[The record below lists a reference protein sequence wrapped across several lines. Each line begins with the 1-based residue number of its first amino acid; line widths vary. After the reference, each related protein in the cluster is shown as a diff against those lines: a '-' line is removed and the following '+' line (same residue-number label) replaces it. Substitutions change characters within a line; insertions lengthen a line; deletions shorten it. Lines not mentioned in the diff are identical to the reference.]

1 MSLEQK
7 IAEDMKTAMKAKDKT
22 SLRGIRAIK
31 AAILL
36 AKTDGSGKELNEE
49 SEIKLLQK
57 LIKQRK
63 DSVEIYLKQNRQE
76 LAQTE
81 QEEIDVIEKYLP
93 EQLDEAA
100 LEQIIAKIIADTGAS
115 SMKDMGKVMG
125 MASKQLAGQ
134 ADGKTISGVVKR
146 LLNS

>member
-7 IAEDMKTAMKAKDKT
+7 IAEDMKAAMKAKDKT

-100 LEQIIAKIIADTGAS
+100 LEQIIAKIIAHTGAN

>member
-1 MSLEQK
+1 MSLEKK
-7 IAEDMKTAMKAKDKT
+7 IAEDLKAAMKAKDKT
-22 SLRGIRAIK
+22 ALRGIRAVK

-63 DSVEIYLKQNRQE
+63 DSADIYLKQNRKE

-81 QEEIDVIEKYLP
+81 LEEIAIIEKYLP
-93 EQLDEAA
+93 AQLDEAE
-100 LEQIIAKIIADTGAS
+100 LEVILAKIIKDTGAS

-125 MASKQLAGQ
+125 LASKQLAGQ
-134 ADGKTISGVVKR
+134 ADGKTISGIVKR

>member
-1 MSLEQK
+1 MSLEKK
-7 IAEDMKTAMKAKDKT
+7 IAEDLKAAMKAKDKT
-22 SLRGIRAIK
+22 ALREIRAVK

-63 DSVEIYLKQNRQE
+63 DSADIYLKQNRKE

-81 QEEIDVIEKYLP
+81 LEEIAIIEKYLP
-93 EQLDEAA
+93 AQLDEAE
-100 LEQIIAKIIADTGAS
+100 LEVILAKIIKDTGAS

-125 MASKQLAGQ
+125 LASKQLAGQ
-134 ADGKTISGVVKR
+134 ADGKTISGIVKR